1 MATGDVAV
9 LLGHLENRV
18 KTLLNRL
25 TQLAEHLRQ
34 ILADPVHA
42 RPDWPSIVTHFRV
55 SETQLRQ
62 FHRDVQPFLQYFVFR
77 PASNPAKPPPP
88 QADIP
93 LMLSTRSYLEMEGEE
108 VQLQA
113 AYWDRAH
120 AGEHMN
126 HGRDIQEK
134 EKGGEGQGGVEK
146 VIEGFNDALE
156 RVDVVCDW
164 LSAEFRDKIKSY
176 KSPGLETPA
185 WRDQAATV
193 AEKGF
198 RYLEAV
204 TDGHGTYAPLAR

>member
-1 MATGDVAV
+1 
-9 LLGHLENRV
+9 
-18 KTLLNRL
+18 
-25 TQLAEHLRQ
+25 
-34 ILADPVHA
+34 
-42 RPDWPSIVTHFRV
+42 
-55 SETQLRQ
+55 
-62 FHRDVQPFLQYFVFR
+62 
-77 PASNPAKPPPP
+77 
-88 QADIP
+88 
-93 LMLSTRSYLEMEGEE
+93 MEGEE

-204 TDGHGTYAPLAR
+204 TDGHETYAPLAR